1 MSTFFIINIVIK
13 KFTTGFLY
21 YNTYIYIIGI
31 FDIRMRNNV
40 IPLYIITIIVN
51 AYILSVE

>member
-1 MSTFFIINIVIK
+1 MSTFFIIKIVIE

-40 IPLYIITIIVN
+40 IPLYIITISVN